1 MTTLPQKWVRRAT
14 RRGVVSRRA
23 APCIPSPFFRPVHHK
38 ELLGRQTLAIT
49 NPDTSVVGIKSD
61 PSTAPIFSTTY
72 SKSDKMNEN
81 VSHEQLKQSIQLET
95 NTNKIT
101 HAHTYARTG
110 AHRPIDDDF
119 DFNSNTYDYA
129 LRPRAHPKTID
140 NDSDSDSDSDR
151 GWLGATELGLTAATG
166 SDSDSDSD
174 SDNGN
179 VGIGT
184 TSPEPETSSQ
194 PELLDIS
201 NLANDELDNFGQM
214 YGFEKRRF
222 YVFNTPLNLIPY
234 NKCMRP
240 FAQDCPYPHTHT
252 HTHGRPLLLDERD
265 KLGEWYGRQPRKHTL
280 ILRYWTRRRGRRGQR
295 FHALACAREQHR
307 HHNGDQPAAQ
317 KRHAAET
324 SGWDA
329 HKSSF
334 YGQSFANYGTP
345 AEVGEAALIESLQD
359 WDIFRRHH
367 RKLASNAAT
376 HTHAPSFAPLRI
388 AGQCAHGSSCP

>member
-1 MTTLPQKWVRRAT
+1 MTTLPLKWDHQYPPPHVQRWWWKNW
-14 RRGVVSRRA
+14 GV
-23 APCIPSPFFRPVHHK
+23 K

-49 NPDTSVVGIKSD
+49 IPAQCVGIKSD

-72 SKSDKMNEN
+72 SKSDKMDEN

-129 LRPRAHPKTID
+129 KQLNARVGRDIAYV
-140 NDSDSDSDSDR
+140 NDSDSDSDSESEE
-151 GWLGATELGLTAATG
+151 GATELGLTAATG

-201 NLANDELDNFGQM
+201 NLANDELGATYNFGQM

-222 YVFNTPLNLIPY
+222 YVFNIPLNYIPY

-295 FHALACAREQHR
+295 FHA
-307 HHNGDQPAAQ
+307 
-317 KRHAAET
+317 
-324 SGWDA
+324 
-329 HKSSF
+329 
-334 YGQSFANYGTP
+334 
-345 AEVGEAALIESLQD
+345 
-359 WDIFRRHH
+359 
-367 RKLASNAAT
+367 
-376 HTHAPSFAPLRI
+376 PSFAPLRI

>member
-1 MTTLPQKWVRRAT
+1 
-14 RRGVVSRRA
+14 
-23 APCIPSPFFRPVHHK
+23 
-38 ELLGRQTLAIT
+38 
-49 NPDTSVVGIKSD
+49 
-61 PSTAPIFSTTY
+61 
-72 SKSDKMNEN
+72 MNEN

-119 DFNSNTYDYA
+119 DFNSNTYDYSQIQTYICA
-129 LRPRAHPKTID
+129 LRCVHIPKTID
-140 NDSDSDSDSDR
+140 ND
-151 GWLGATELGLTAATG
+151 

>member
-1 MTTLPQKWVRRAT
+1 M
-14 RRGVVSRRA
+14 
-23 APCIPSPFFRPVHHK
+23 
-38 ELLGRQTLAIT
+38 
-49 NPDTSVVGIKSD
+49 D
-61 PSTAPIFSTTY
+61 
-72 SKSDKMNEN
+72 EN

-129 LRPRAHPKTID
+129 KQLNARVGRDIAYV
-140 NDSDSDSDSDR
+140 NDSDSDSDSDSESEE
-151 GWLGATELGLTAATG
+151 GATELGLTAATG
-166 SDSDSDSD
+166 SDSDSD

-201 NLANDELDNFGQM
+201 NLANDELGATYNFGQM

-222 YVFNTPLNLIPY
+222 YVFNTPLNHIPY

-334 YGQSFANYGTP
+334 CGQSFANYGTP

>member
-1 MTTLPQKWVRRAT
+1 MTTLPLKWDHQYPPPHVQRWWWKNW
-14 RRGVVSRRA
+14 GV
-23 APCIPSPFFRPVHHK
+23 K

-151 GWLGATELGLTAATG
+151 GGLGATELGLTAATG

-201 NLANDELDNFGQM
+201 NLANDELGAIYDFLKM
-214 YGFEKRRF
+214 YGFEKRRS
-222 YVFNTPLNLIPY
+222 YVFNTPLNHIPY